1 MHLEQQTNY
10 ILSFDDNL
18 EIPAL
23 LKAVG
28 IKHEEMEDDF
38 FEKIRVNPISERL
51 TPFEQK
57 YSPKTRK

>member
-1 MHLEQQTNY
+1 MY
-10 ILSFDDNL
+10 IVTKV
-18 EIPAL
+18 L
-23 LKAVG
+23 LQVAGHTVP
-28 IKHEEMEDDF
+28 DDF